1 MSRRLLAGAIALS
14 IWALPLPARADTTLA
29 RGQRVVVERSS
40 SRPDWVE
47 KRSWQAE
54 GRHYFVGASG
64 TVSDLSLGEEIAE
77 LNAKKVIASALSE
90 EIESAV
96 DLAVAGRPDAER
108 LDRAIS
114 STVRQRTDKVRVK
127 GVVPVE
133 RYWERLEVGT
143 GNGVKTVYEVT
154 LLMAVP
160 DRVFAAAEDREL
172 EALSR
177 EPQIQDDSE
186 AMRLLEQLRKQP

>member
-177 EPQIQDDSE
+177 EPQIREDSE

>member
-177 EPQIQDDSE
+177 EPQIQEDSE